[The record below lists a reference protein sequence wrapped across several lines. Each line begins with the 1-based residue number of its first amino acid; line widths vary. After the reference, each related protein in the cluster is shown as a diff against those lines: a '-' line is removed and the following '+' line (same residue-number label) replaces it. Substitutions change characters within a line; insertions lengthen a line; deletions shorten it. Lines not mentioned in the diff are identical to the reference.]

1 MWEDKQPR
9 TDVECAAQQ
18 EGSFMRGVP
27 LRRSWRPWL
36 QSTQIVVTIALCI
49 LLLRQMAWADPLPLV
64 AQLRWDFVALSI
76 SVVLIIHLLNVA
88 RWQYILQ
95 QRTVGYG
102 RLLAIYGAG
111 LFSNNFLPTGIGGD
125 GLRIALLSR
134 QVPLS
139 LATLSVALDRGIGLV
154 ALSALFGIG
163 IWYGMPPEI
172 AARVHTVLG
181 AVEQRGLLLWLLV
194 SLMASVVLAYLCWRY
209 IPRLWDGVSCLA
221 ARFRPRELEKYWTQG
236 HLRTILIGGY
246 AYSAVA
252 HLLLVVTYWLVFKSL
267 NVDLSASAAIWLTL
281 SASISLLAPITI
293 NGLGLQESVFVIIL
307 GYYGVGM
314 TQALGG
320 ALLVRLFMLF
330 YSLIGA
336 LLFLPWP
343 RTHLSKRRYG
353 L

>member
-88 RWQYILQ
+88 CWQYILQ

-134 QVPLS
+134 DV
-139 LATLSVALDRGIGLV
+139 TLSQAIFSVGLDR
-154 ALSALFGIG
+154 
-163 IWYGMPPEI
+163 
-172 AARVHTVLG
+172 VLG
-181 AVEQRGLLLWLLV
+181 LCGLTAFVLPAFWLGLPPGLHIANSIIHVFVDWQNLL
-194 SLMASVVLAYLCWRY
+194 A
-209 IPRLWDGVSCLA
+209 
-221 ARFRPRELEKYWTQG
+221 
-236 HLRTILIGGY
+236 
-246 AYSAVA
+246 
-252 HLLLVVTYWLVFKSL
+252 
-267 NVDLSASAAIWLTL
+267 
-281 SASISLLAPITI
+281 ISL
-293 NGLGLQESVFVIIL
+293 
-307 GYYGVGM
+307 
-314 TQALGG
+314 
-320 ALLVRLFMLF
+320 
-330 YSLIGA
+330 
-336 LLFLPWP
+336 
-343 RTHLSKRRYG
+343 
-353 L
+353 